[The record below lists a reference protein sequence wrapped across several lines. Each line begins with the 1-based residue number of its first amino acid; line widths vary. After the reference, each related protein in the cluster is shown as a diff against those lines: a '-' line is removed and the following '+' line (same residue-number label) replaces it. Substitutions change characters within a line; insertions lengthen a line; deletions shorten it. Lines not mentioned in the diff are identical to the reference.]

1 MKRISFFLIF
11 FFILNQ
17 NKAQNEYFDYIKFR
31 DYSKALDYAKTDN
44 DSLLVLLSK
53 SLLFNGERNIKIENI
68 DNISTKLSENKK
80 NIIGNLTK
88 GYYNLIYKNNSS
100 KAFTNFYDAYL
111 LSEKL
116 DNKKLTKICLIALLD
131 LYRKE
136 IFYGNAQ
143 HNIYLDKFKEYST
156 DTIDSFLLTYYNLV
170 FLTKTIYEIKSSYNY
185 YLKKFDSFYK
195 NNNLNDSFLTM
206 YYNEKALSYRIKKEH
221 EKAIFYFKKA
231 LELNKT
237 KPYSK
242 AQLLSLQ
249 LNIGDLYLKLNK
261 KNTAKKHFTLAKQYV
276 RENKKNYDLFYY
288 HRYISNYYLA
298 INKPDSA
305 YFNLNKSINIE
316 YDLNYKANSLEISQL
331 NKLFETERK
340 EKENLQLKVERKQT
354 KNWLIASLITLVLG
368 SIIAYQSLRSSI
380 KKRQL
385 AEQQKQLEQQ
395 KNSILLKE
403 QEISIINA
411 MIEGQEIERKEIA
424 EDLHDNIGSVLATLK
439 LHFENLKLNRKKKH
453 FNQDELYNKTEKL
466 IDETYYKIRNISHAK
481 NAGVI
486 ANQGLLKAL
495 KIMAEKISSAN
506 KTQIDVVDF
515 GLDTRIENALEISI
529 FRIIQELTTN
539 IIKHANAKKATI
551 NISKFKDILNVI
563 IEDNGKGFNPSKVS
577 GKKGIGLDSIK
588 TRIQH
593 LKGTFEIDSSIGN
606 GTTIIINIPITN

>member
-395 KNSILLKE
+395 KKQYSFK
-403 QEISIINA
+403 
-411 MIEGQEIERKEIA
+411 R
-424 EDLHDNIGSVLATLK
+424 T
-439 LHFENLKLNRKKKH
+439 R
-453 FNQDELYNKTEKL
+453 NK
-466 IDETYYKIRNISHAK
+466 YY
-481 NAGVI
+481 
-486 ANQGLLKAL
+486 
-495 KIMAEKISSAN
+495 
-506 KTQIDVVDF
+506 
-515 GLDTRIENALEISI
+515 
-529 FRIIQELTTN
+529 
-539 IIKHANAKKATI
+539 
-551 NISKFKDILNVI
+551 
-563 IEDNGKGFNPSKVS
+563 
-577 GKKGIGLDSIK
+577 
-588 TRIQH
+588 
-593 LKGTFEIDSSIGN
+593 
-606 GTTIIINIPITN
+606 